1 MAGVSNVPSMP
12 LIQQFLSARAG
23 ENGLSLNHKI
33 AMVVAGSIL
42 LALSAHI
49 KVPFYP
55 VPVTMQTMVILLIGM
70 TYGARLGALTIFAYL
85 AEGAVGLPVFA
96 GGAGLA
102 YMAGPTGGY
111 LFGFL
116 VSAFV
121 VGMLAEKGWGKS
133 WATVG
138 LAMIIG
144 NIVIYAFGVTWLSSI
159 VGSFDKALQ
168 FGLLPFIYGDILK
181 IVIATAALPF
191 AWKLLPK
198 S

>member
-102 YMAGPTGGY
+102 YMMGPTGGY
-111 LFGFL
+111 LAGFF
-116 VSAFV
+116 AAAV
-121 VGMLAEKGWGKS
+121 VLGALAERGWTRS
-133 WATVG
+133 WATAAAAMLMGNVIIYLLGVG
-138 LAMIIG
+138 WLASLIG
-144 NIVIYAFGVTWLSSI
+144 W
-159 VGSFDKALQ
+159 DKAVQ
-168 FGLLPFIYGDILK
+168 FGLLPFLYGDALK
-181 IVIATAALPF
+181 LIIAALGVPYF
-191 AWKLLPK
+191 WSKLK
-198 S
+198 QK